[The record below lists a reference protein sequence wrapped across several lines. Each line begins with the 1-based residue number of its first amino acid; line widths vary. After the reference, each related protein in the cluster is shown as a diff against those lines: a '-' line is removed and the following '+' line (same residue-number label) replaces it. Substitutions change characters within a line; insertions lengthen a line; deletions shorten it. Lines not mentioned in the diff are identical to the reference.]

1 MSLRGGNAVRRARR
15 RRPQAGIILA
25 ALTLGIIGLAY
36 AYVTLSSTRSTPY
49 SLVMVFDPQIA
60 GEHVE
65 LYARMSYSLS
75 VTVNVMTAGAFGNT
89 SHLIVLELDR
99 LYEAP
104 EVNSSFLTIR
114 GPRGWTLDTGVYVF
128 PENNTVVVGGSTEEG
143 LAKAFD
149 RLLLAITGD
158 CAIDV
163 DPSGNYLVVE
173 VPGRGHRVGV
183 PWVDRFR
190 LAEVADI
197 PVYGGTDA
205 DVAHILLNGLVVEG

>member
-1 MSLRGGNAVRRARR
+1 MRRAKR

-25 ALTLGIIGLAY
+25 VLTLGIIGLAF
-36 AYVTLSSTRSTPY
+36 AYVALSSTRSTPY
-49 SLVMVFDPQIA
+49 SLVIVFDPQIA

-104 EVNSSFLTIR
+104 KVNSSFLTIR
-114 GPRGWTLDTGVYVF
+114 GPRGWTLDTGIYVF
-128 PENNTVVVGGSTEEG
+128 PENNTVVVGSSTEEG

-173 VPGRGHRVGV
+173 VPGKGHQVGV
-183 PWVDRFR
+183 PWVGRFR

-205 DVAHILLNGLVVEG
+205 DVVRILLNGLIVEG